1 MSAVGACTSAESRGE
16 PRNGLRA
23 RCEVN
28 GSGRDCRILNLT
40 PRDAFVE
47 SFVPA
52 VTGSRV
58 TLRFNLP
65 NGHHVCTTGVV
76 RNHEFKVGFGVDLTG
91 ISERDVDQIGNFLA

>member
-1 MSAVGACTSAESRGE
+1 MSAVGACTSAGARAELKS
-16 PRNGLRA
+16 GLRA

-40 PRDAFVE
+40 PRKVFVE

-52 VTGSRV
+52 ITGSRV

-76 RNHEFKVGFGVDLTG
+76 SSHEFKVGFGVDLTA
-91 ISERDVDQIGNFLA
+91 ISARDVDQIGNFIA